1 LDGTKTQGRLLAL
14 RCLIWLTM
22 MYLRPISRVV
32 ARPQRRTFI
41 DWMTNYPDRVSP
53 VVWTGDRGFR
63 LVGLLL
69 LALGICRNLT
79 LLVLSIYLFLLFSYF
94 FVFFKYISND
104 LCFVMLSPDFGV
116 EEASSSGRTVRLYL
130 AETTQRQVDGRP
142 SWNYLYGGNDSTGH
156 WPLSIGDWK
165 RQDGVKYRKCSNG
178 TKQKTY
184 YND

>member
-1 LDGTKTQGRLLAL
+1 
-14 RCLIWLTM
+14 M

-53 VVWTGDRGFR
+53 VVVWTGDRGFR

-69 LALGICRNLT
+69 LALLGICRDNNT
-79 LLVLSIYLFLLFSYF
+79 LGSIHLFVLLFSYL

-104 LCFVMLSPDFGV
+104 LLFVMLSPEFGV

-156 WPLSIGDWK
+156 WPLSIGDRK
-165 RQDGVKYRKCSNG
+165 RQDGVKYRKMFEWNR
-178 TKQKTY
+178 TATY
-184 YND
+184 YSDD